1 MIMLDIM
8 AWLDERVDR
17 KADLCLDSR
26 QLRPGDVFFACPG
39 IASDGRAYMA
49 AAVAAGAAAIVRQAG
64 GDHPS
69 PAAVPVLEVEGLGAL
84 LGEVAHL
91 WYGRPSDALT
101 VIAVTG
107 TNGKTSTTQWIA
119 AALNAEGMPCGTIGT
134 LGVTL
139 ADGGNLG
146 GALTTP
152 DVLTMHRSL
161 AAIARAGGVAAAIEA
176 SSIGI
181 EQGRLDGVSIQ
192 VAG

>member
-1 MIMLDIM
+1 MILLDIM

-39 IASDGRAYMA
+39 IASDGRAYMET
-49 AAVAAGAAAIVRQAG
+49 AVAAGVAAIVRQTG

-69 PAAVPVLEVEGLGAL
+69 PAAVPVLEVENLAAL
-84 LGEVAHL
+84 LGEIAHL

-119 AALNAEGMPCGTIGT
+119 AALNDASWRMTSASNARSSSPRSRN
-134 LGVTL
+134 VT
-139 ADGGNLG
+139 APG
-146 GALTTP
+146 
-152 DVLTMHRSL
+152 
-161 AAIARAGGVAAAIEA
+161 
-176 SSIGI
+176 SSG
-181 EQGRLDGVSIQ
+181 GRLRALWIASMIP
-192 VAG
+192 